1 MIKLSILTIALVAS
15 MSANAAYQ
23 LRIPL
28 EQSLSGSLP
37 DHSIKFSG
45 QLEIPEVEKTPAEI
59 CDEKAEIAKAF
70 FAKNYSD
77 ASYNSHKYVEYLIG
91 YPTPSLEAVCQM
103 NFNTP
108 ANKSFN
114 CVGNNTYAQNIGN
127 SMNGIGF
134 DLAEP
139 VYFGTCS

>member
-1 MIKLSILTIALVAS
+1 MKIFLENINIDS
-15 MSANAAYQ
+15 NQ
-23 LRIPL
+23 FRINGH
-28 EQSLSGSLP
+28 QSECLPGLLNISFLGVDAESLL
-37 DHSIKFSG
+37 
-45 QLEIPEVEKTPAEI
+45 LEIPEVEKTPAEI